1 MTSGNDIEVSFS
13 AHFIEANLKGD
24 MNMTKLNVI
33 EGIGP
38 TYEAKLVEA
47 GVKSIEELLEKGA
60 TKEGRAAL
68 AEKTEISDKLVLRWI
83 NHADLM
89 RIKGVRGEYSELL
102 EASGVD
108 TIPELAQRKA
118 ANLYAKMVAV
128 NEEKK
133 LVRKLPTEAQVANWV
148 EQAKALGRMIK
159 Y

>member
-1 MTSGNDIEVSFS
+1 M
-13 AHFIEANLKGD
+13 
-24 MNMTKLNVI
+24 
-33 EGIGP
+33 
-38 TYEAKLVEA
+38 EA

-118 ANLYAKMVAV
+118 ANLYAKMVTV

-133 LVRKLPTEAQVANWV
+133 LVRKLPTEAQVTNWV
-148 EQAKALGRMIK
+148 EQAKALGRIIK